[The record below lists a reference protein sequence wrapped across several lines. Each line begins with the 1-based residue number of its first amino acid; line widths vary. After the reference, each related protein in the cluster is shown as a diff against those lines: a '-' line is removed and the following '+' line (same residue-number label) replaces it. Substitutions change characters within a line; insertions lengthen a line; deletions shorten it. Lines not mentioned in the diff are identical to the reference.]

1 MPEASLSCR
10 AGQWAALLEVE
21 ANGGVI
27 PDALRKKL
35 GGAAAA
41 SSDEPETKPTT
52 STAGSKGSRKKA
64 AKRARKAAKK
74 AAGRPLRSRWLR
86 TMSHFLFYW

>member
-1 MPEASLSCR
+1 MTALRCLSFSIVLFR

-35 GGAAAA
+35 GGAA
-41 SSDEPETKPTT
+41 SSSEEPDTKPTT
-52 STAGSKGSRKKA
+52 STAQGKGSRKKA

-74 AAGRPLRSRWLR
+74 TAGRPLDLVD
-86 TMSHFLFYW
+86 